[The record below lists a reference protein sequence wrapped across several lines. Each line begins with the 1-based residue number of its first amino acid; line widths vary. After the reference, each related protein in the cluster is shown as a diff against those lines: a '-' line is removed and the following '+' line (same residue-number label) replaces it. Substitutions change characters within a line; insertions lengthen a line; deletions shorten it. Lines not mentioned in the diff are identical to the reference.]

1 MCKRIFFDAN
11 IIVDIFDTTRENHI
25 DSLKVYAW
33 AIENNC
39 ELFTSCDIVTTI
51 YYIVSKKGKQEAR
64 EKIRQI
70 NKIIQII
77 EFSNAEVEQTCA
89 LMKEDS
95 CFNDLEDTVQYV
107 LAQAK
112 KCDVII
118 TNDQQFHSPDIELH
132 SSKSFLE
139 VL

>member
-25 DSLKVYAW
+25 DSLKIYAW

-64 EKIRQI
+64 DKIRQI

-77 EFSNAEVEQTCA
+77 EFSNVEVEQTCA
-89 LMKEDS
+89 LMSEDS
-95 CFNDLEDTVQYV
+95 CFIDLEDTVQYV
-107 LAQAK
+107 LAHTK

-118 TNDQQFHSPDIELH
+118 TNDQQFYSPDIALH

-139 VL
+139 VV

>member
-89 LMKEDS
+89 LMSEDS

-118 TNDQQFHSPDIELH
+118 TNDQQFHSPDIALH
-132 SSKSFLE
+132 TSKSFLE
-139 VL
+139 LL